1 MATYQ
6 KSNLAWEIQQVMQ
19 NGREWLEW
27 HTSRFWRRVPDL
39 PTPDIPN
46 WQWWESLIF
55 HGLLWLGI
63 AMAIAIIWFNRK
75 TWQRYWRNLTAVDL
89 TPNFPATPP
98 GASYWGKLAQQAARN
113 GDYYQACRHLYLAML
128 QMLQEQQLADQTPA
142 RTDREYQKLT
152 EQLPQSA
159 AYATVF
165 TIHQDLC
172 FGQQQASLQ
181 LFQDCQQAIA
191 VLHRNP
197 KNTQN

>member
-6 KSNLAWEIQQVMQ
+6 KSNLAWEIQQLVQ

-27 HTSRFWRRVPDL
+27 QTGRFWDRVPQVDL
-39 PTPDIPN
+39 PEIKN
-46 WQWWESLIF
+46 WEWWESLIL

-63 AMAIAIIWFNRK
+63 ALAIAIIFLNRK
-75 TWQRYWRNLTAVDL
+75 SLQRYWRNLTEVDL
-89 TPNFPATPP
+89 SPNFPATPP
-98 GASYWGKLAQQAARN
+98 GASYWAKLAQQAARN

-128 QMLQEQQLADQTPA
+128 QMLQEQQLADQTPG
-142 RTDREYQKLT
+142 RTDREYQRLT
-152 EQLPQSA
+152 EQLPQAS

-165 TIHQDLC
+165 TIHQALC

-181 LFQDCQQAIA
+181 LFQDCQEAIA
-191 VLHRNP
+191 LLVRNP